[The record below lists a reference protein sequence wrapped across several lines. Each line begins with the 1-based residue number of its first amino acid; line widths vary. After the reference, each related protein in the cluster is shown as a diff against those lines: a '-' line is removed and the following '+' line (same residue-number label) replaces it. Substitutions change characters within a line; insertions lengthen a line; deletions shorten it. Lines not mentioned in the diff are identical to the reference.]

1 MIDADDANRPVV
13 AAVPGGKAAPDE
25 AAPDE
30 AAPDEA
36 AADGAEPAAGTPAA
50 WAAPLARDEDEEA
63 PEVAEPEHPA
73 TSAIPPASRAMTAFF
88 VRMEVGRGQ
97 WAGGSAGLVTIG
109 WRDCHL
115 AGGSTTVRYD
125 T

>member
-30 AAPDEA
+30 AA
-36 AADGAEPAAGTPAA
+36 DGAEPAAGTPAAGTPAA

-63 PEVAEPEHPA
+63 PEVTEPEHPA

-88 VRMEVGRGQ
+88 VRMEVGRGA
-97 WAGGSAGLVTIG
+97 AGRRFRSPGHDRAAGLSPDG
-109 WRDCHL
+109 RKHH
-115 AGGSTTVRYD
+115 STL
-125 T
+125 